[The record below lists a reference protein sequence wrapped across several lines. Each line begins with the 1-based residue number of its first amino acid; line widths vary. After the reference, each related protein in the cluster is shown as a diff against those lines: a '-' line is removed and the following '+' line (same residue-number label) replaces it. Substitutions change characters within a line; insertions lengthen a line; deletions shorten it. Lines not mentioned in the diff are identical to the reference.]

1 MQELF
6 DKLATA
12 IERGKVN
19 INSPYP
25 PDLKGQDGA
34 SELTEKLL
42 NMDIPAGDVLNKGLM
57 VGMKRIGDKFGAGE
71 AFIPEL
77 LIAAKAMNAAMV
89 HLQKFFDSGE
99 VHHKGTFI
107 IGTVSGDL
115 HDIGKNLVKLVLEG
129 NGWQVI
135 DLGTDVG
142 SDKFLSALSENP
154 QGFVGLSALLTTTMI
169 NMEPIVK
176 DIKENHPKAKVFIGG
191 APITDVYSAQI
202 HADGYFPNPQDLIR
216 YMETTG

>member
-6 DKLATA
+6 DKLALA

-19 INSPYP
+19 IDSPYP
-25 PDLKGQDGA
+25 PDLKGQEGA
-34 SELTEKLL
+34 SEITEKLL
-42 NMDIPAGDVLNKGLM
+42 NMDIPADDVLNKGLM

-99 VHHKGTFI
+99 VQHKGTFI

-176 DIKENHPKAKVFIGG
+176 DIKENHPKVKVFIGG

-202 HADGYFPNPQDLIR
+202 HADGYFPNPQDLVR